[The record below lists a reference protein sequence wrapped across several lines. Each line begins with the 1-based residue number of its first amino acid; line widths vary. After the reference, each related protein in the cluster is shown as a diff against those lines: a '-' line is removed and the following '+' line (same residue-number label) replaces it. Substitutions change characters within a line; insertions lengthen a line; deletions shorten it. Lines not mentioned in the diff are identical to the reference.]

1 MSSASVRKVA
11 LALLICGSS
20 AGAATCKAPSTTHTV
35 PIDGLAFQP
44 PALTVKV
51 GDSIVW
57 INKDPFPHT
66 VTSQAGGFDSHP
78 LQQAQSWTYVASK
91 KGEFSYIC
99 TLHPTMKGTL
109 RVE

>member
-1 MSSASVRKVA
+1 MPFASVRKVA
-11 LALLICGSS
+11 LAVLACSLI
-20 AGAATCKAPSTTHTV
+20 AGAATCKAPPATHTV

-66 VTSQAGGFDSHP
+66 VTSQAGGFDSHA
-78 LQQAQSWTYVASK
+78 LQPAQSWTYVASQ

>member
-1 MSSASVRKVA
+1 MPSTSVRKVA
-11 LALLICGSS
+11 LALLACSLG
-20 AGAATCKAPSTTHTV
+20 AGAATCKSPPATHTV

-44 PALTVKV
+44 PALTVRA

-78 LQQAQSWTYVASK
+78 LQPAQSWTYVASK
-91 KGEFSYIC
+91 KGEFSYIF